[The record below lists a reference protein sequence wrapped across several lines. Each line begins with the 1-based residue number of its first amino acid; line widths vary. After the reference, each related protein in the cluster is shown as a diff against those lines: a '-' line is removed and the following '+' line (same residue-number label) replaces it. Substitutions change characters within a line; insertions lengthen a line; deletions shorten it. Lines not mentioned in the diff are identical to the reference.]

1 MKKILLIRLSAI
13 GDIVFAT
20 TMLKPLKKSS
30 GVKVFWLVNSPLSP
44 ILNGNNYIDEVISLP
59 VDRWKWLF
67 KKFKFVTLIEEI
79 LQFVRKLKKYQ
90 FDISVDLH
98 GILKG
103 SIWAFLSGSKEK
115 IGLGKREFNW
125 IFLDKVYPRG
135 GDVSFFASEYL
146 YLAELLGCKITDKKP
161 FLTVPQKTIN
171 NIKQNLLSNVKDKF
185 FVIAPFTTR
194 PQKHWIEIYWQELL
208 KSILSHYP
216 DNDII
221 ILGGKNDYDAAEKLV
236 LHKNVKNFSG
246 ITKLDEAMAI
256 IYLSDGIIGV
266 DTGLTHM
273 GTAFEKPTIA
283 IFGSTVP
290 YLTTTNPKT
299 KVLYAGLPCSPC
311 KRNPTCDNR
320 FDCMQAIT
328 PEMVYKEFIKLV
340 DVQQ

>member
-20 TMLKPLKKSS
+20 TMLKPLKES
-30 GVKVFWLVNSPLSP
+30 GKVKIYWLVNSPLSS
-44 ILNGNNYIDEVISLP
+44 ILYGNVYIDEIISLP

-67 KKFKFVTLIEEI
+67 KKLKFVTLIIEI
-79 LQFVRKLKKYQ
+79 LQFVRKLNKYQ
-90 FDISVDLH
+90 FDISIDLH

-115 IGLGKREFNW
+115 IGLGKKEFNW

-146 YLAELLGCKITDKKP
+146 YLAELLGCEITDKKP
-161 FLTVPQKTIN
+161 FLSVPQETKN
-171 NIKQNLLSNVKDKF
+171 NVKQNLLSNVKDKF

-208 KSILSHYP
+208 KRILSDYP

-221 ILGGKNDYDAAEKLV
+221 ILGGKNDYDAAERLV
-236 LHKNVKNFSG
+236 VHENVKNFSG
-246 ITKLDEAMAI
+246 KTKLAEAMAI
-256 IYLSDGIIGV
+256 IYLSVGIIGV

-273 GTAFEKPTIA
+273 GTAFEKNTIA

-290 YLTTTNPKT
+290 YLTTANPKT
-299 KVLYAGLPCSPC
+299 KVLYAGLSCSPC
-311 KRNPTCDNR
+311 KRNPTCNNR
-320 FDCMQAIT
+320 FDCMHAIT
-328 PEMVYKEFIKLV
+328 PEMVYKEFTKLV
-340 DVQQ
+340 DL

>member
-20 TMLKPLKKSS
+20 TMLKPLKES
-30 GVKVFWLVNSPLSP
+30 GKVKIYWLVNSPLSS
-44 ILNGNNYIDEVISLP
+44 ILYGNVYIDEIISLP

-67 KKFKFVTLIEEI
+67 KKLKFVTLIIEI
-79 LQFVRKLKKYQ
+79 LQFVRKLNKYQ
-90 FDISVDLH
+90 FDISIDLH

-115 IGLGKREFNW
+115 IGLGKKEFNW

-146 YLAELLGCKITDKKP
+146 YLAELLGCEITDKKP
-161 FLTVPQKTIN
+161 FLSVPQETKN
-171 NIKQNLLSNVKDKF
+171 NVKQNLMSNVKDKF

-208 KSILSHYP
+208 KRILSDYP

-221 ILGGKNDYDAAEKLV
+221 ILGGKNDYDAAERLV
-236 LHKNVKNFSG
+236 VHENVKNFSG
-246 ITKLDEAMAI
+246 KTKLDEAMAI
-256 IYLSDGIIGV
+256 IYLSVGIIGV

-273 GTAFEKPTIA
+273 GTAFEKNTIA

-290 YLTTTNPKT
+290 YLTTANPKT

-311 KRNPTCDNR
+311 KRNPTCNNR
-320 FDCMQAIT
+320 FDCMHAIT
-328 PEMVYKEFIKLV
+328 SEMVYKEFTKLV
-340 DVQQ
+340 DL